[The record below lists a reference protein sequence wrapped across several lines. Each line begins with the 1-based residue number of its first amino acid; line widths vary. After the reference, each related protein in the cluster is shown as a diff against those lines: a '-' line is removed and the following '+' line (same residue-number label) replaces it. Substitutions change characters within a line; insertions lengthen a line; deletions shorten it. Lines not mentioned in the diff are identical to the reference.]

1 MASLNFHSAKTHSFP
16 DFNPPKSQSN
26 PFLAALAVSGEET
39 QRRRCRRHRVFAVS
53 PPCSRQL
60 THRSSDQPRRDVN
73 PAELERWMKG
83 SVEEIVRNLE
93 GGSAAA
99 AAAALVVEVYAGD
112 GEARFKA
119 EKAVADEWAALREEL
134 ERKCPD
140 GLIFVEELC
149 DGGDGGGD
157 RCWGIVIQGRD
168 CAAPVCYLL
177 KTCRAAAA
185 AGVELSCTHFCLV
198 KVKSFRES
206 AFGQFMNSWLAK

>member
-60 THRSSDQPRRDVN
+60 THRSSDQQRRDVN

-83 SVEEIVRNLE
+83 SVEEIVRSLE
-93 GGSAAA
+93 GGSTSA

-119 EKAVADEWAALREEL
+119 EKAAADEWAALREEL

-140 GLIFVEELC
+140 GLIF
-149 DGGDGGGD
+149 
-157 RCWGIVIQGRD
+157 GRD

-206 AFGQFMNSWLAK
+206 AYGQFMNSWLAK

>member
-1 MASLNFHSAKTHSFP
+1 MASLKFHSAKTHSFP
-16 DFNPPKSQSN
+16 DFTPSKSQSN
-26 PFLAALAVSGEET
+26 PLLAGVAVSGEES
-39 QRRRCRRHRVFAVS
+39 QRRCRRHRVFAVS

-60 THRSSDQPRRDVN
+60 SHRSSDQPRRDVN
-73 PAELERWMKG
+73 PAELERWVKG

-93 GGSAAA
+93 GASP
-99 AAAALVVEVYAGD
+99 LVVEVYAGD
-112 GEARFKA
+112 GKARFKA
-119 EKAVADEWAALREEL
+119 EKAAADEWAALREEL

-140 GLIFVEELC
+140 GLIFVEQLC
-149 DGGDGGGD
+149 DGGDGGAD

-185 AGVELSCTHFCLV
+185 AGMVLSCTHFCLV

-206 AFGQFMNSWLAK
+206 AFGQFKNSWLAK

>member
-16 DFNPPKSQSN
+16 DFNPPKSQPN
-26 PFLAALAVSGEET
+26 PFLAALEVSGEET
-39 QRRRCRRHRVFAVS
+39 QRRRCKHHRVFAVS

-60 THRSSDQPRRDVN
+60 THRNSDQPRRD
-73 PAELERWMKG
+73 
-83 SVEEIVRNLE
+83 
-93 GGSAAA
+93 
-99 AAAALVVEVYAGD
+99 VYAGD

-119 EKAVADEWAALREEL
+119 EKAAADEWAALREEL

-149 DGGDGGGD
+149 DGGDGDGD

-185 AGVELSCTHFCLV
+185 AGMELSCTHFCLV

-206 AFGQFMNSWLAK
+206 AYGQFMNSWLAK